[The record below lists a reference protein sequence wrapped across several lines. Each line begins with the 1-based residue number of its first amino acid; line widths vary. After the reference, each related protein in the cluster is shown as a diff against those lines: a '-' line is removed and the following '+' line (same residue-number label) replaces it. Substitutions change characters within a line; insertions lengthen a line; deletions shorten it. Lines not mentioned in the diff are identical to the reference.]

1 MVDVVVTD
9 ETQGSHVTCQ
19 AQETGVWTSLV
30 EAWTVWGFAHGLGP
44 VGNVNIY
51 VSYVPDS
58 QAWETDALDVSG

>member
-1 MVDVVVTD
+1 M
-9 ETQGSHVTCQ
+9 
-19 AQETGVWTSLV
+19 
-30 EAWTVWGFAHGLGP
+30 EAWTVCGFAHGLGP